1 MRVEMQK
8 INPDYIP
15 ARVEYGKTPVSVD
28 NTTADSV
35 KGAIRN
41 PANKSDLT
49 QAVEDLNVTM
59 SMHRL
64 KFEIHEDSGRCQVQV
79 IDQHS
84 EEVIRE
90 LPPDTI
96 LDISARIK
104 EMLDKE
110 VGVLFDTQ
118 A

>member
-15 ARVEYGKTPVSVD
+15 TRVEYSKIPVSVD
-28 NTTADSV
+28 KTTGDSV
-35 KGAIRN
+35 KGTTRN
-41 PANKSDLT
+41 PVNKSDLT

-64 KFEIHEDSGRCQVQV
+64 QFEIHEDSGRCQVKV
-79 IDQHS
+79 IDQQS